1 MAHRTTEEKQNP
13 TEDDIRNRLKEL
25 SAPMLQQ
32 EYLENLLKRMALQPS
47 IKVFASKNLT
57 DLYIRRGLWSSA
69 ARVLE
74 HAADAATVFNEK
86 KSIYMNVGALHIKAM
101 DYLLADDAFRK
112 AVEAASP
119 GEKAK
124 LTADIRGIFLREAE
138 ALYNDKKIAKAV
150 KLYER
155 ILRTA
160 TATEEKRKVMT
171 SLMNL
176 YEKLAR
182 INDFMAMRESLKNFK

>member
-13 TEDDIRNRLKEL
+13 TEDDIRTRLKEL
-25 SAPMLQQ
+25 SAPMLQT
-32 EYLENLLKRMALQPS
+32 EYLENLLKRIAIQPS
-47 IKVFASKNLT
+47 IKVYASKALA
-57 DLYIRRGLWSSA
+57 DLHIRRGLWGSA
-69 ARVLE
+69 AKTLE
-74 HAADAATVFNEK
+74 NAADAATVFSEK
-86 KSIYMNVGALHIKAM
+86 KSLYLSVGTLHIKAM

-112 AVEAASP
+112 AVDSASP

-124 LTADIRGIFLREAE
+124 LAGDIRGLFLREAQE
-138 ALYNDKKIAKAV
+138 LEKDNKTAKAL

-160 TATEEKRKVMT
+160 VGEEKRKVMER
-171 SLMNL
+171 LMVL

-182 INDFMAMRESLKNFK
+182 IPDFMAMRDSLKNFK

>member
-1 MAHRTTEEKQNP
+1 MVKRTVEEKQNP
-13 TEDDIRNRLKEL
+13 TEDDIRTRLKEL
-25 SAPMLQQ
+25 SAAMLQQ
-32 EYLENLLKRMALQPS
+32 EYLENLLKRIAIQPS
-47 IKVFASKNLT
+47 IKVFVSKNLA
-57 DLYIRRGLWSSA
+57 DLYIRRGLWGSA
-69 ARVLE
+69 AKVLE
-74 HAADAATVFNEK
+74 NAADAATIFSDK
-86 KSIYMNVGALHIKAM
+86 KSLYMNVGSLYIKAM

-112 AVEAASP
+112 AIDAAST
-119 GEKAK
+119 GEKAR
-124 LTADIRGIFLREAE
+124 LTGDIRGIFLREAE
-138 ALYNDKKIAKAV
+138 ALDKDGKIAKAV

-182 INDFMAMRESLKNFK
+182 VNDFMAMRESLKNLK